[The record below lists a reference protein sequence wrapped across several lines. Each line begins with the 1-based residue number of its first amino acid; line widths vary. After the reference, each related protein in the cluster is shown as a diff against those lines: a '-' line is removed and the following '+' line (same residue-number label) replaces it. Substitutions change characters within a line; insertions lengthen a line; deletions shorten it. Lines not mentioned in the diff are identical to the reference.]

1 MANPFEK
8 LIYIIK
14 FMTISSVLLDYAN
27 RKSLNDDQ
35 IEYLE
40 KALIASIQKVKF
52 TGVRPQIADDI
63 VCDAALIAR
72 NSLEISCMA
81 SILDILR
88 PIEGQSTRKKRV
100 FNTLCN
106 SRLIITD

>member
-1 MANPFEK
+1 
-8 LIYIIK
+8 
-14 FMTISSVLLDYAN
+14 MTISLVLLDYAI
-27 RKSLNDDQ
+27 RKELDDDQ

-40 KALIASIQKVKF
+40 KALKISIENVRL
-52 TGVRPQIADDI
+52 TSVRPHIANNI

-88 PIEGQSTRKKRV
+88 PVEGQLKRKKKV
-100 FNTLCN
+100 FNTLCKAGF
-106 SRLIITD
+106 IITD